1 MGARL
6 LSGGLRRDAV
16 WGLGGATVM
25 DSLTPKFQVTG
36 DPGLESTLL
45 GTSPTTSLC
54 LVGLAGGMESIVIG
68 PICLIRCRL
77 SKLSGFSGSC
87 MVFLGRVS
95 LLKILP
101 LLLFL
106 LYFHL

>member
-45 GTSPTTSLC
+45 GTSPTTS
-54 LVGLAGGMESIVIG
+54 
-68 PICLIRCRL
+68 CRL
-77 SKLSGFSGSC
+77 SFNENMEIELDSLYLVPSW
-87 MVFLGRVS
+87 LGWGYGVYS
-95 LLKILP
+95 YWSDLLDQVP
-101 LLLFL
+101 VV
-106 LYFHL
+106 